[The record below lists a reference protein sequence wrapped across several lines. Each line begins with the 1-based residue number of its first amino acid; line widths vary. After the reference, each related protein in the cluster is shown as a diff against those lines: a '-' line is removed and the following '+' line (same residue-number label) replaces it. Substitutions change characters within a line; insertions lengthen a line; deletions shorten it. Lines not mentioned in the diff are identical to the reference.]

1 MDTREKEIDKLKD
14 YKYGFST
21 DIENTRAPKG
31 LSEEVIKF
39 ISNIKKEPE
48 WMLKYRLKAYERL
61 KQLKEPNWQ
70 KPKYP
75 KIDYQELYYYS
86 APKSMG
92 DKPKSLDE
100 LDPKLLETYKKLGIP
115 LQEQARLNGIA
126 VDAVFDSVSVAT
138 TFKGELNKKGII
150 FCSMSEAIQTHPDL
164 VKKYLGSV
172 IPLSDHYFATLN
184 SAVFT
189 DGSFVYIPEGVKCP
203 MELINIF

>member
-1 MDTREKEIDKLKD
+1 MREKELEKLKD

-21 DIENTRAPKG
+21 DIENIKAPKG
-31 LSEEVIKF
+31 LNEDVIKF

-48 WMLKYRLKAYERL
+48 WMLNFRLKAFERF

-75 KIDYQELYYYS
+75 KIDYQNLYYYS
-86 APKSMG
+86 APKSMK

-138 TFKGELNKKGII
+138 TFKEELTKQGKVLHELPICDRRKLGYKNVQEWFYCGGYDADENNLANLISKQMMK
-150 FCSMSEAIQTHPDL
+150 DL
-164 VKKYLGSV
+164 LEK
-172 IPLSDHYFATLN
+172 LN
-184 SAVFT
+184 Q
-189 DGSFVYIPEGVKCP
+189 E
-203 MELINIF
+203 EN